1 MREGYN
7 DNFTHVLHDSHGA
20 LLGMVLSL
28 LNFLLAMVVGY
39 MLQLRKTGKDI

>member
-1 MREGYN
+1 MREGHN
-7 DNFTHVLHDSHGA
+7 DNFTHVLYDSHGA